1 MLLAV
6 NANNTNTVFAVWDGV
21 RLTGKWRSAT
31 DARRTADEY
40 VVWLDHLLGLQ
51 GLSRSMIDGTVI
63 ASVVPEANF
72 NLRRLCR
79 EYCHSEPRVVG
90 DPEVVIGARSL
101 VDRPEEV
108 GADRLVNT
116 VAAHDRYQGPL
127 IVVDFGTA
135 TTFDV
140 VDADGNYRGGVI
152 APGINLSLQALA
164 MAAAKLPS
172 VPIARTAK
180 VIGTSTV
187 ACMQSGIFWG
197 YVGLVEGLVR
207 RIRDERG
214 EAMGVVATGGLAPL
228 FDGATDVIDQVDPDL
243 TLWGLCLIHQRN
255 TNK

>member
-1 MLLAV
+1 
-6 NANNTNTVFAVWDGV
+6 
-21 RLTGKWRSAT
+21 
-31 DARRTADEY
+31 
-40 VVWLDHLLGLQ
+40 VWLDHLLGLQ
-51 GLSRSMIDGTVI
+51 NLSRRKIEGAVI

-79 EYCHSEPRVVG
+79 EYCRTDPLIVGEPGVA
-90 DPEVVIGARSL
+90 IGAQPL

-116 VAAHDRYQGPL
+116 VAAHDRYKGPL

-172 VPIARTAK
+172 VPIARTEK

-197 YVGLVEGLVR
+197 YVGLVEGLVD
-207 RIRDERG
+207 RIKLEFGAPMD
-214 EAMGVVATGGLAPL
+214 VISTGGLAPL
-228 FDGATDVIDQVDPDL
+228 FDGSTRVISNVDPEL
-243 TLWGLCLIHQRN
+243 TLWGLRLIYARN
-255 TNK
+255 RNP